1 MDGISVNAEGAIT
14 VDQDCL
20 NKLLAETS
28 NGNTTI
34 TCLCEAGNYLQLSI
48 RSKSQGTAHLRL
60 RLIEAR
66 HDLVASTVNVQL
78 LERRLEGN
86 PLKSILFAKM
96 PDNALNFLLKL
107 FALPPTIRV
116 TNIGDIFTV
125 ELHDWLAKAPL
136 AEKEIMGVRLLDCIR
151 ISGIEIETGRFIVK
165 GRADVAG

>member
-1 MDGISVNAEGAIT
+1 MNGIMGHASVEFSITQDRLNEFLSEFVLSEIAVSCVCEGGN
-14 VDQDCL
+14 CL
-20 NKLLAETS
+20 GL
-28 NGNTTI
+28 TI
-34 TCLCEAGNYLQLSI
+34 C
-48 RSKSQGTAHLRL
+48 SKPQGTAHLRL
-60 RLIEAR
+60 RLIEAK
-66 HDLVASTVNVQL
+66 HDRVATFIRFQL
-78 LERRLEGN
+78 LDRRLEGN
-86 PLKSILFAKM
+86 PLKAMLFAKM